1 MHSKVNHKNTNTM
14 TTKQIQNIK
23 TVNAKSVNDLEM
35 VLFNALEV
43 AKRLRNVTK
52 GAGENTALL
61 FDIEMAISQAIVN
74 CEAIVNER

>member
-1 MHSKVNHKNTNTM
+1 M
-14 TTKQIQNIK
+14 TTKQIENIK

-43 AKRLRNVTK
+43 TKRLRAISK

-61 FDIEMAISQAIVN
+61 FDIEMAVMQTIAN
-74 CEAIVNER
+74 CEAITPEN